1 MKLSTFVF
9 FLFFQISSLA
19 LFHASPLFPPPPLSL
34 FVPRVC
40 SFRWARLAFSFLV
53 PEFLFFCLF
62 QDWRVDEA
70 ETRGDCVLS
79 LLHWKFFFF
88 FPPSFCL
95 HDARVAPFTSAAF
108 EVYVVSRY
116 YCDGRRYDKLW
127 NFGSQNWL
135 FEKPSRTL
143 FGLSFVCR

>member
-1 MKLSTFVF
+1 MLGTDVYVHRSDHFVQRFILFPDAREVSFVSRMKVSTFIF
-9 FLFFQISSLA
+9 SLFRSLLSLFFT
-19 LFHASPLFPPPPLSL
+19 LFLSLSL
-34 FVPRVC
+34 FVSRVC

-88 FPPSFCL
+88 FPLLSVCTTLEWHRLP
-95 HDARVAPFTSAAF
+95 AQR
-108 EVYVVSRY
+108 SRY
-116 YCDGRRYDKLW
+116 TW
-127 NFGSQNWL
+127 
-135 FEKPSRTL
+135 
-143 FGLSFVCR
+143 